1 MNSQVHGMPV
11 LQNDLSKEEA
21 MNGSNRSQRSYQVS
35 RLGRKRFVEAGA
47 LLFALTLNSATLR
60 AQVKTSD
67 PTINQLVHPE
77 GTQTSPLGELGRVDK
92 SGAGPIPIILIPGA
106 AFGGSV
112 WKDFMDRN
120 KDAYTMYAITP
131 AGYEGT
137 KPPPIS
143 PGDNYEDQQW
153 TDAMV
158 KAIAQLMERERLD
171 RPVIIGHHM
180 LGDYTVLRLATE
192 HSAKIGGVVVV
203 SGSPFF
209 PMAVWGAN
217 KPGSPLKLADAK
229 QRTEIVR
236 RNWLPFYEH
245 VTPQM
250 WQAGSFQARRLCKD
264 APRAQKLFEQQIA
277 VPIPTQI
284 RYFLEY
290 LSADLRPQLQSIDV
304 PLLVILPDILWTEE
318 SAYAAYKES
327 NEMMSGGDAEKA
339 RANWRSFM
347 TQSWGDVETA
357 IKWNFDQAY
366 QWEQVRSSVPN
377 LEIKRVR
384 DARIFIMDDKPSD
397 FDRHIRMYVE
407 GLKR

>member
-1 MNSQVHGMPV
+1 
-11 LQNDLSKEEA
+11 
-21 MNGSNRSQRSYQVS
+21 MNGSNRSQGSNREQRPRWGLPVDA
-35 RLGRKRFVEAGA
+35 RA
-47 LLFALTLNSATLR
+47 LMFALALCSAVTR

-67 PTINQLVHPE
+67 PAINQLIHPE

-92 SGAGPIPIILIPGA
+92 SGTGPIPMILIPGA

-112 WKDFMDRN
+112 WKDFMERN
-120 KDAYTMYAITP
+120 KDVYTMYAITP

-171 RPVIIGHHM
+171 RPVIIGHHL
-180 LGDYTVLRLATE
+180 LGDYTALRLATE
-192 HSAKIGGVVVV
+192 HATKVGGVVIV

-209 PMAVWGAN
+209 PMAAWGSN
-217 KPGSPLKLADAK
+217 KPGTPTKLTDEK
-229 QRTEIVR
+229 QRIEIVR
-236 RNWLPFYEH
+236 KNWLPFYEH

-250 WQAGSFQARRLCKD
+250 WQAGSFQARRLCID
-264 APRAQKLFEQQIA
+264 APRAQQLFEQQIA

-304 PLLVILPDILWTEE
+304 PLLVILPDTAWTED

-327 NEMMSGGDAEKA
+327 NEMMSGGDAHKA
-339 RANWRSFM
+339 RANWKSFM
-347 TQSWGDVETA
+347 TQSWGDLETA

-384 DARIFIMDDKPSD
+384 DARIFIMDDQPSD
-397 FDRHIRMYVE
+397 FDRHIRMYVA